1 MDDNFGTTEDTRE
14 AAVLMNRI
22 ETALVDSP
30 PRAWLQRSYELPLLE
45 RLGARIPGRRVVEI
59 GCGRGVGA
67 ELLLERW
74 GAAHVTAID
83 LDPAMVERA
92 RRRLARFGSR
102 VEVRF
107 GDACELPLDDAAAD
121 AVVDFAVIHHVPV
134 WRDAVTEAVRVLRP
148 GGQLVF
154 EEVTRHALQ
163 RWSYR
168 TFLEHPEVDR
178 FSSDEFV
185 EALLEE
191 GLTMPVPAVTRFFGD
206 FVLGVAVKP
215 ATANQGPL

>member
-102 VEVRF
+102 VEVRV